1 MKVQVLEL
9 TDRKC
14 TLAIEET
21 APYFVNSLRRVLL
34 SEVPKLAVHNVVIYD
49 NNSGLFD
56 EIISHRLGLLPV
68 PTDPEAF
75 NFRAEC
81 TCEGEGCP
89 NCMVRYTLSKEGPTT
104 VYAKDL
110 EPEDETFAIAD
121 LTVPIV
127 ELLKGQRLI
136 LEAEAELGRGR
147 EHAKWQ
153 PVSGVGYSYFV
164 SIRATDKA
172 KETITEV
179 AKDCPQDGS
188 KVKGGFNITDE
199 TGNVS
204 LCEAC
209 LAKTEET
216 DVPVHYDPTQ
226 FVFNFETDGSLSA
239 TAALQAA
246 VALLERRIE
255 EMRTLSDDDLKVAE
269 ATA

>member
-9 TDRKC
+9 TDRTCK
-14 TLAIEET
+14 LAIEET

-56 EIISHRLGLLPV
+56 EIIAHRLGLLPV

-75 NFRAEC
+75 NFRDAC

-104 VYAKDL
+104 VYAEDL
-110 EPEDETFAIAD
+110 EPEDAKFAIAD
-121 LTVPIV
+121 PKVPVV

-147 EHAKWQ
+147 QDAKWQ
-153 PVSGVGYSYFV
+153 PVTGVGYSYFV

-172 KETITEV
+172 KETITGI
-179 AKDCPQDGS
+179 AKDCPHDAS
-188 KVKGGFNITDE
+188 KVKGGFDITDDM
-199 TGNVS
+199 GNVS

-209 LAKTEET
+209 IVKAEEA
-216 DVPVHYDPTQ
+216 DVPVHYDATR

-239 TAALQAA
+239 KGALRAA
-246 VALLERRIE
+246 VALLERRID
-255 EMRTLSDDDLKVAE
+255 EMRTLSDDLKVSK

>member
-14 TLAIEET
+14 KLAIEET

-75 NFRAEC
+75 NFRDAC
-81 TCEGEGCP
+81 TCDGEGCP

-104 VYAKDL
+104 VYSGDL
-110 EPEDETFAIAD
+110 EPEDAKFAIAD
-121 LTVPIV
+121 PKVPIV

-147 EHAKWQ
+147 QHAKWQ
-153 PVSGVGYSYFV
+153 PVTGVGYSYFT
-164 SIRATDKA
+164 SIRATEKA
-172 KETITEV
+172 KETITEI
-179 AKDCPQDGS
+179 AKDCPLDAS
-188 KVKGGFNITDE
+188 KVKGGFEITDD
-199 TGNVS
+199 TGNVT

-209 LAKTEET
+209 LAKTEEAE
-216 DVPVHYDPTQ
+216 VPVHYDATR
-226 FVFNFETDGSLSA
+226 FVFKFETDGSISA
-239 TAALQAA
+239 KDALRES

-255 EMRTLSDDDLKVAE
+255 EMRTLSDDLKVAE
-269 ATA
+269 AKA